1 MTDDNT
7 ERPGLTGDQD
17 GTVLGSIKQK
27 LIDTKQQWARD
38 GRGQSGEAVAS
49 SGPEKPRLPP
59 GQRLTQ
65 DFPVLDL
72 GVQPPISP
80 DEWRLT
86 VSGLVDNPIDWGW
99 DDFQDQPHVDMLTDI
114 HCVTTWSRYD
124 NTWQGISGQQFLAV
138 VKPQANAKFM
148 VFHSHDGYTTNV
160 PVKAFAEDDV
170 ILAHTWNGQPISRE
184 HGGPVRPIIPKLYL
198 WKSAKWVKHITFL
211 EKDAPG
217 FWEVRGYHNDADP
230 WKEERYG

>member
-1 MTDDNT
+1 MSDDAND
-7 ERPGLTGDQD
+7 PGY
-17 GTVLGSIKQK
+17 KQK

-38 GRGQSGEAVAS
+38 GRGLTGEAPPKTGGEAD
-49 SGPEKPRLPP
+49 KPRLPP

-72 GVQPPISP
+72 GVQPPIDP
-80 DEWRLT
+80 KDFRLT
-86 VSGLVDNPIDWGW
+86 ASGLIENPIDWGW
-99 DDFQDQPHVDMLTDI
+99 EDFQAQPQVQMTTDI

-124 NTWQGISGQQFLAV
+124 NAWEGVTGQHFLSV
-138 VKPQANAKFM
+138 VKPKPEAKFM
-148 VFHSHDGYTTNV
+148 VFHSHDGYTTNL
-160 PVKAFAEDDV
+160 PIAAFAEDDV
-170 ILAHTWNGQPISRE
+170 ILAHSWNGEPVSRE

-230 WKEERYG
+230 WEEERYS